1 MNYDCVTLKAYAK
14 INLSLDI
21 IGRRDD
27 GYHELESVMQSVS
40 LCDDVTLTLTS
51 QPTITISC
59 SDKNI
64 PCDERNT
71 AYKAA
76 KLMLNLAA
84 VKCGCEIVIN
94 KRIPSQAG
102 LGGGSADA
110 ATVIKALNKALE
122 LNFDEHELAKIGS
135 QVGADVPFC
144 IYNGTCLCKG
154 IGEDVEVLPNSKKYH
169 VVIVKPNFGISTPE
183 AYKNF
188 DKKSIESARASDK
201 LAEAIKNGE
210 DICNLIA
217 NDLEIAAENEEIEA
231 IKAKLIENGA
241 LCAQMSGSGSAVF
254 GLFIAKENALTA
266 NNQLSREYES
276 VFVCETI

>member
-40 LCDDVTLTLTS
+40 LCDDVTVYLMN
-51 QPTITISC
+51 QPTITIFC
-59 SDKNI
+59 SDRSI
-64 PCDERNT
+64 PVDERNT

-76 KLMLNLAA
+76 KLMLDLAG
-84 VKCGCEIVIN
+84 VKCGCEIIIN

-110 ATVIKALNKALE
+110 AAVIKALNKALE
-122 LNFDEHELAKIGS
+122 LNFDDNKLAKIGS

-154 IGEDVEVLPNSKKYH
+154 VGEDVEVLPALKKHH
-169 VVIVKPNFGISTPE
+169 VVIIKPNFGISTPE

-188 DKKSIESARASDK
+188 DKKQTPSARASEK
-201 LAEAIKNGE
+201 LVEAIKNGE
-210 DICNLIA
+210 DISKLIA
-217 NDLEIAAENEEIEA
+217 NDLEIAAENDEIKA

-254 GLFIAKENALTA
+254 GLFDVKDNALTA
-266 NNQLSREYES
+266 YDSLSREFES
-276 VFVCETI
+276 VFICETV